1 MRTAQPLRDRRH
13 ARAPLHIALIIAALL
28 VSPFARAANIKVEIT
43 GLDEALDVNA
53 RAHLSLVSYAA
64 VPDLNETNIRAMH
77 ARAPAELRAALVP
90 FGYYAPEI
98 ESSLTLQDGTWV
110 AHYDVKPGEPVLVTA
125 VDFRI
130 DGDGASEPG
139 LEAVLDASTVK
150 EGAVLRHDEYERTRD
165 ALLAKSLELG
175 YRDAQLTER
184 RIEVDPA
191 QRTARLIL
199 HLETGPRYRFGEIS
213 FEQDALRPDVLQRYV
228 HFEPGDPYDAKKLL
242 DLQYGLY
249 DSEYYSAV
257 EIAPGEPVGDSVP
270 ITVRAQPRGRH
281 SYRVGLGYGT
291 DTRARVSL
299 GWADRR
305 VNTRGHR
312 AAVDLTLSEPKQD
325 IEAQY
330 SIPIR
335 NPVTDS
341 RALALHQLDEDLG
354 DTHTS
359 KIELIARETRQLGQ
373 WQRQLYVGL
382 ADEQSDV
389 SDEVIDS
396 TQLVPGTLW
405 TRTHGNDPINPTR
418 GTFLGADLH
427 GSGTALGADTDFV
440 RLRLDGHLLHP
451 LWGRGRLITRATLGV
466 SYVEELDRLP
476 TSERFFAGGD
486 QSVRGFDLNSLGPVD
501 EDGDVVGGRY
511 LLTAS
516 VEYAYPIRGPWSIA
530 VFVDGGN
537 AFDHWGDPLEYGA
550 GIGARYRTPLGMLR
564 VDIAEPLTEGDDG
577 IHFHFAFGPEL

>member
-1 MRTAQPLRDRRH
+1 VRDPVR
-13 ARAPLHIALIIAALL
+13 IALVVLALFAAQLAHAT
-28 VSPFARAANIKVEIT
+28 SIRVEIT
-43 GLDEALDVNA
+43 GLDEALEANA
-53 RAHLSLVSYAA
+53 RAHLSLVSYAS

-77 ARAPAELRAALVP
+77 ARAPLELRAALEP
-90 FGYYAPEI
+90 FGYYEPEI
-98 ESSLTLQDGTWV
+98 HSNLTLREGTWI
-110 AHYDVKPGEPVLVTA
+110 AQYDVKPGEPVLVTK

-130 DGDGASEPG
+130 SGPGESERR
-139 LEAVLDASTVK
+139 LRAVLDASTVE
-150 EGAVLRHDEYERTRD
+150 EGTVLRHDEYERTRD
-165 ALLAKSLELG
+165 TLLAKSLELG
-175 YRDAQLTER
+175 YRDAQLTEK

-191 QRTARLIL
+191 RRSAQVTL
-199 HLETGPRYRFGEIS
+199 HLETGPRYRFGEIT

-257 EIAPGEPVGDSVP
+257 EIAPGEPVGDAVP

-291 DTRARVSL
+291 DTRARLSL

-305 VNTRGHR
+305 VNARGHR
-312 AAVDLTLSEPKQD
+312 AAVDLTLSEPKQE

-341 RALALHQLDEDLG
+341 RALALHELDEDLG
-354 DTHTS
+354 DTHSS
-359 KIELIARETRQLGQ
+359 KTELIARETRQLGQ
-373 WQRQLYVGL
+373 WQRQLYVRL

-405 TRTHGNDPINPTR
+405 TRTHGDDPINPTR
-418 GTFLGADLH
+418 GTFVGADLH

-440 RLRLDGHLLHP
+440 RLRLDGRLLHP
-451 LWGRGRLITRATLGV
+451 LFGRGRLVTRATLGT
-466 SYVEELDRLP
+466 SYVDDFDLLP

-501 EDGDVVGGRY
+501 ENGDVVGGRY
-511 LLTAS
+511 LFTAS
-516 VEYAYPIRGPWSIA
+516 VEYVYPIRGPWAIA
-530 VFVDGGN
+530 IFVDGGN

-550 GIGARYRTPLGMLR
+550 GVGARYRTPLGMLR
-564 VDIAEPLTEGDDG
+564 VDIAEPLTEGDSG
-577 IHFHFAFGPEL
+577 IHLHFAFGPEL